1 MRPECYD
8 VDARLAQSLLASLTR
23 CDEAVCRQRTRVEQ
37 LTAAGRCDAVHL
49 QTLAEM
55 EFTYAL
61 LYGLWK
67 RASLPPALR
76 GAQHWTSFSSRVG
89 GPAYSSAYLAESP
102 ANPLFGRPS
111 GQAT

>member
-1 MRPECYD
+1 MRPEWFD
-8 VDARLAQSLLASLTR
+8 VDARLGQSLLGLLTR
-23 CDEAVCRQRTRVEQ
+23 CDEALCRQRMRVER

-61 LYGLWK
+61 LYGLWR
-67 RASLPPALR
+67 RASSPPALR
-76 GAQHWTSFSSRVG
+76 GAQQWASFSSGVERL
-89 GPAYSSAYLAESP
+89 AYSRAWLADSP
-102 ANPLFGRPS
+102 APLFGRPS